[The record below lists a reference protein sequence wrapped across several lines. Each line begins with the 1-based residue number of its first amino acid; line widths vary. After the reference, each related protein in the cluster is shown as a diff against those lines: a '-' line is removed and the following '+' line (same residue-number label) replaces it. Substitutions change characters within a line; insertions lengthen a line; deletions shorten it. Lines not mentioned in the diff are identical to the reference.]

1 MKLWAYHINLLL
13 SIIIHLIMSYYALC
27 NVYNMNFLL
36 NIVAGPLCSTRHA
49 I

>member
-1 MKLWAYHINLLL
+1 
-13 SIIIHLIMSYYALC
+13 
-27 NVYNMNFLL
+27 MNFLL